1 MSSRRLA
8 ARAGL
13 DGWRLVCEAPAP
25 MSPLPLD
32 ALDAFVQEHRRCD
45 VLDGGVAN
53 GFVWFQCSC
62 GGRIMHPAGELP
74 KSAPAAP

>member
-1 MSSRRLA
+1 
-8 ARAGL
+8 
-13 DGWRLVCEAPAP
+13 

-32 ALDAFVQEHRRCD
+32 ALDDFVQEHRRCD